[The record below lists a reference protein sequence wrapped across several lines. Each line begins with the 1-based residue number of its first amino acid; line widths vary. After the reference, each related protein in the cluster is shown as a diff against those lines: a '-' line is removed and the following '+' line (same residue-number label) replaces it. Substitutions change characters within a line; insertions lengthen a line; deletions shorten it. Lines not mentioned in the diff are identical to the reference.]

1 MELSCTRG
9 AHFEK
14 ITFFVSDS
22 FFYEIWLENESQKA
36 AKMAPK
42 TVQKSMVFFNEK
54 KVHFLP
60 KMEPKREAK
69 WDQGATKRGT
79 KRHLKRDPEKN
90 TKIEVKSRQN

>member
-42 TVQKSMVFFNEK
+42 TVKKSMVFFIEK
-54 KVHFLP
+54 KTFFYP
-60 KMEPKREAK
+60 KLSPKGMPN
-69 WDQGATKRGT
+69 GARG
-79 KRHLKRDPEKN
+79 RP
-90 TKIEVKSRQN
+90 IEVQKDT